1 MPLECDKLLHP
12 FQNDPGT
19 SQKQRVMD
27 ALLGGPAQIDGRSMA
42 DLLQYFASIA
52 PNIVYYDK
60 DLNPGVWTPFF
71 QKSLPFLLAGMTNFT
86 TDSINSKLDLYG
98 FLFKKKPSGAG
109 LQLNLFYVYYNLIRR
124 INDWS
129 LQLAGSQL
137 PIEATIAKLI
147 VNKLK
152 QPLLQFIGIV
162 NASVKWYGVRKVDF
176 GPLVSNPIWGLDLT
190 DLYALD
196 TSFKKAGPSQ
206 RKRLLALQKEAIAVV
221 QPFTAALGVLSGQA
235 PGNIQQSLI
244 PLATDLQQQHQP
256 HLALIFVFLQLF
268 LQLQNDI
275 NGFQKEHLDF
285 FYINVLQLKP
295 QPAVP
300 DHANLI
306 IYLQNQ
312 VKSYALAK
320 GIAIKDGKD
329 KNKTDI
335 LFALDD
341 AIAVNLT
348 QAKEIRT
355 LFCNNRTAY
364 DQTWTEGVY
373 MAPNATMADGVS
385 IAFTGDPT
393 NYPTLGAKYSKYIP
407 PSADS
412 PQPYPGARIGFL
424 AASNVLL
431 LNEGLRTVQ
440 ITLSCALQNSA
451 CGTKEDYPDWI
462 SSPLLYPALQQVLTD
477 SFVEVTEALIQQAQ
491 QQGVSEVTCNAI
503 RDQWLRDGCHHS
515 LCGLGTVYY
524 LDSVVPRWADWTVW
538 LGGAGF
544 VASEVD
550 LLNLLFVHIYP
561 FTVSFSGAKQ
571 WIVPSSVSIAA
582 PAALG
587 LGGTFAITINATVGA
602 DQPAVTSYS
611 PKALGEDVGV
621 TQPVVKIELNDKIKI
636 PLNAGLQ
643 GVLGLTAAAQHCCLD
658 VPPDFCNAFISM
670 YQLFRDVVVTD
681 TNIYVKVCGLKNVI
695 VQNDEA
701 LQNVNSPIFPFG
713 TRPKVNSNF
722 YIGSEEIFLKAW
734 QNIFVNINWKDFPVN
749 QDPLH
754 FSGPFNYYYNGY
766 QDHFSTGDVNV
777 VNDNKFQILLAV
789 LQDGIWVNWNPLV
802 RPLDCS
808 GAANPPSNL
817 FQPMPMAPTCADD
830 ANYQWQ
836 YQVARGTDFPA
847 LGAPKEKFG
856 YLGLKQLSV
865 STRQSFIRITLQ
877 CQDFQHDRYPGILAR
892 QMSALGKLPDL
903 LDGAVYFGITGAGQY
918 QVLDINQLFKD
929 IVYASALA
937 NDGALNVPPLSGANP
952 GRVDHIAAIIA
963 GGGTPS
969 AKFAAIK
976 AVFNTAVNIPVAPV
990 GPGGNYADMNQA
1002 LQDIFDKLDTQ
1013 ATAISGI
1020 LQKGVV
1026 IPNQPWTPTIS
1037 NMSLDYDAMADKTQ
1051 LSLIHLYPFTG
1062 TYEPM
1067 QVTLQPPLFPLVCD
1081 EGTLF
1086 VGLDGLVP
1094 GNNVNFLFQ
1103 LAEATA
1109 NSESDPATVYYSYL
1123 AGNQWRPLRTGF
1135 EVLHDGTEGLTRTGI
1150 LKLAL
1155 PANMTKTNTVMT
1167 GGLFWI
1173 KAAVAENVEGVSETF
1188 AILTQA
1194 VSATFIN
1201 TKDNEQARMSTPLA
1215 AGQLS
1220 RLSTADSNIK
1230 SIGQPYPSFGGAP
1243 PEEDG
1248 NFYLRVSEL
1257 LHHKGRAIQKFD
1269 YERLVLQH
1277 YPVIFKAKCVNH
1289 SFALDGDLYKNDFP
1303 IAPGY
1308 VLLAVIPDLNRLAAG
1323 NSLEPKVPVS
1333 ILEDIF
1339 TYISGVT
1346 SPFVRFR
1353 AMNPRYEKINFC
1365 IKVRLNEGMDLN
1377 FYEQQLATDLT
1388 QFLAPWAVGL
1398 YDKLTF
1404 GQPVYR
1410 SDVVGFIES
1419 LYYVDYIMNLQ
1430 MLSEFET
1437 APPVNPHL
1445 VIYGRTPRSILIGG
1459 DIEVNAL
1466 APVCE
1471 QWGRTACKNLPIPV
1485 RDCTK
1490 HVIKKE
1496 EVV

>member
-27 ALLGGPAQIDGRSMA
+27 SLLGGPAQIDGRSMA
-42 DLLQYFASIA
+42 DLLQYFVSIA

-71 QKSLPFLLAGMTNFT
+71 QKSIPFLLAGMTNFT
-86 TDSINSKLDLYG
+86 TANIDGKLDLYG
-98 FLFKKKPSGAG
+98 YLFRKKPSGAG
-109 LQLNLFYVYYNLIRR
+109 LQLNLFYIYYNLIRR
-124 INDWS
+124 LNDWS
-129 LQLAGSQL
+129 LQLTGSQL
-137 PIEATIAKLI
+137 PIEATIGKLI
-147 VNKLK
+147 VDKLK

-162 NASVKWYGVRKVDF
+162 NAAVKWYGVRKVDF
-176 GPLVSNPIWGLDLT
+176 GPLINNPIWGLDVT

-196 TSFKKAGPSQ
+196 TAFKKAGPSQ
-206 RKRLLALQKEAIAVV
+206 RKRLLALQKEAMTIVPA
-221 QPFTAALGVLSGQA
+221 FTAAFGVLSGQA
-235 PGNIQQSLI
+235 SGNIQQSLI
-244 PLATDLQQQHQP
+244 PLASELQQQHQP

-275 NGFQKEHLDF
+275 NGFRKEHLDF
-285 FYINVLQLKP
+285 FYTNVLQLKP

-312 VKSYALAK
+312 VKSYALSK
-320 GIAIKDGKD
+320 GISVKDGKD
-329 KNKTDI
+329 NNKADI
-335 LFALDD
+335 IFALDD

-348 QAKEIRT
+348 QATDIRT

-385 IAFTGDPT
+385 IAFKGDPT
-393 NYPTLGAKYSKYIP
+393 NYPTLGAKYNKYIP
-407 PSADS
+407 PLADS
-412 PQPYPGARIGFL
+412 PQAYPGARIGFL
-424 AASNVLL
+424 LASNVLL
-431 LNEGLRTVQ
+431 LNEGTRKVT
-440 ITLSCALQNSA
+440 ITLTCALQNDG
-451 CGTKEDYPDWI
+451 CGTDEDYPDWV
-462 SSPLLYPALQQVLTD
+462 SSPLLYPALQAVLTD
-477 SFVEVTEALIQQAQ
+477 SFVEITEALLQQAQ
-491 QQGVSEVTCNAI
+491 QQGVSETTCGDI
-503 RDQWLRDGCHHS
+503 RDKWLEDTCHQS
-515 LCGLGTVYY
+515 LCGLGTIWY
-524 LDSVVPRWADWTVW
+524 LDSVVVRWADWQGW
-538 LGGAGF
+538 LTGMAFG
-544 VASEVD
+544 ASELD
-550 LLNLLFVHIYP
+550 QINLLFVQIYP
-561 FTVSFSGAKQ
+561 FTISFSGAKQ

-582 PAALG
+582 PVVLG
-587 LGGTFAITINATVGA
+587 GGGTFTITIDATVGA
-602 DQPAVTSYS
+602 DQPAVTFYS
-611 PKALGEDVGV
+611 PKTLGEDVGV
-621 TQPVVKIELNDKIKI
+621 MLPVVKVELNDKIKI
-636 PLNAGLQ
+636 PLDAALQ
-643 GVLGLTAAAQHCCLD
+643 TALGLTAAGAHCCLD
-658 VPPDFCNAFISM
+658 VPPDFCGAAISM
-670 YQLFRDVVVTD
+670 YQFFRDVAVTD
-681 TNIYVKVCGLKNVI
+681 TTIYVKVCGLKNFI
-695 VQNDEA
+695 VQNDDA

-722 YIGSEEIFLKAW
+722 YIGSEEIFLKQW
-734 QNIFVNINWKDFPVN
+734 NNIYVNINWKDFPTSAV
-749 QDPLH
+749 PMG
-754 FSGPFNYYYNGY
+754 FTGPFNYYYNGY

-789 LQDGIWVNWNPLV
+789 LQDGTWVTWSRAPAN
-802 RPLDCS
+802 CT
-808 GAANPPSNL
+808 GALNVPSNL
-817 FQPMPMAPTCADD
+817 FQDMPAAPTCADD
-830 ANYQWQ
+830 ANYKWQ
-836 YQVARGTDFPA
+836 YQVVRGTDFPG
-847 LGAPKEKFG
+847 LGDPTEKFG
-856 YLGLKQLSV
+856 FQGLKQLSV

-937 NDGALNVPPLSGANP
+937 NDPVLNAPPLSGP
-952 GRVDHIAAIIA
+952 GGEVDQIATTIA
-963 GGGTPS
+963 GGGTAA
-969 AKFAAIK
+969 AKYAAIQGI
-976 AVFNTAVNIPVAPV
+976 FNTAVNRPVAPV
-990 GPGGNYADMNQA
+990 GPGGAWPDMNQA
-1002 LQDIFDKLDTQ
+1002 LQDIFGKLNTQ
-1013 ATAISGI
+1013 ATAINGVV
-1020 LQKGVV
+1020 QKGVV

-1037 NMSLDYDAMADKTQ
+1037 NMSLGYDATADISQ
-1051 LSLIHLYPFTG
+1051 LSLVHLYPFAG

-1067 QVTLQPPLFPLVCD
+1067 QVTLEPPLFPRVCD

-1094 GNNVNFLFQ
+1094 GSNVNFLFQ

-1123 AGNQWRPLRTGF
+1123 AGNQWRPLRPGF

-1155 PANMTKTNTVMT
+1155 PANMTKTNTIMP
-1167 GGLFWI
+1167 GGLYWI
-1173 KAAVAENVEGVSETF
+1173 KAAVAEHVEGVSETF
-1188 AILTQA
+1188 AIMTQA
-1194 VSATFIN
+1194 VGASFMN
-1201 TKDNEQARMSTPLA
+1201 TKANEQTRMSSPLA
-1215 AGQLS
+1215 AGSLS
-1220 RLSTADSNIK
+1220 RLSTADSHIK

-1243 PEEDG
+1243 PEENG

-1277 YPVIFKAKCVNH
+1277 YPVIFKAKCINH

-1308 VLLAVIPDLNRLAAG
+1308 VVLAVIPDLNKLAAG

-1333 ILEDIF
+1333 ILEDIY
-1339 TYISGVT
+1339 TYISSLT

-1365 IKVRLNEGMDLN
+1365 IKVRLLEGMDLN
-1377 FYEQQLATDLT
+1377 FYQQQLVTDLT
-1388 QFLAPWAVGL
+1388 QFLAPWAVGQ

-1419 LYYVDYIMNLQ
+1419 LYYVDYIMDLQ

-1437 APPVNPHL
+1437 VVPVNPHL
-1445 VIYGRTPRSILIGG
+1445 VLYGRTPRSILIGG
-1459 DIEVNAL
+1459 DIEVNAEG
-1466 APVCE
+1466 PVCE
-1471 QWGRTACKNLPIPV
+1471 EWGRTACKNLPIPV
-1485 RDCTK
+1485 RDCKK
-1490 HVIKKE
+1490 HLIKKE
-1496 EVV
+1496 EAV